1 MLEEKTKKSSF
12 FLKIFLLLAVAI
24 LVMTTQS
31 LIRET
36 YKKKQILKEIAELEK
51 QAQEIDRENFAVE
64 ERLAYLES
72 AEYKK
77 KEAKDKL
84 GLRDPG
90 EFVVFVKPR
99 ISQENNS
106 PDAGI
111 SNSEPTTPADNT
123 SIPNPIKWWQYFFNQ
138 NN

>member
-1 MLEEKTKKSSF
+1 MFNLETKKSSF
-12 FLKIFLLLAVAI
+12 FLKVLFLIA
-24 LVMTTQS
+24 LVFLVIIAQA

-36 YKKKQILKEIAELEK
+36 YKKNQISREIAELER
-51 QAQEIDRENFAVE
+51 QAQEIDRENFEVE

-84 GLRDPG
+84 GLNDPG

-106 PDAGI
+106 TQEKTSVA
-111 SNSEPTTPADNT
+111 NPTTLDSPPV
-123 SIPNPIKWWQYFFNQ
+123 PNPIKWWRYFFD
-138 NN
+138 